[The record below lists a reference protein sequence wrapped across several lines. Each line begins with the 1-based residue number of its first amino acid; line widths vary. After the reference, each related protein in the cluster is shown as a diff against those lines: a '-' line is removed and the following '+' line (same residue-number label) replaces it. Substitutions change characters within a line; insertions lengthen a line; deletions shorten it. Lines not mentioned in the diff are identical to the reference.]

1 MQNYQL
7 HPRPSELET
16 LWLEPRSVF
25 KEFFQ
30 VFLIHEYLRVISS
43 EYFSF
48 LSFLDVLTFLQSTFS
63 WNSLSETLLCHD
75 RKWVNLSRLIK
86 ISMVCKCSKEA
97 NCGLFWL
104 LPSLGITT
112 FQLHHICGQLPLLAL
127 VTI

>member
-75 RKWVNLSRLIK
+75 RK
-86 ISMVCKCSKEA
+86 
-97 NCGLFWL
+97 
-104 LPSLGITT
+104 
-112 FQLHHICGQLPLLAL
+112 
-127 VTI
+127 